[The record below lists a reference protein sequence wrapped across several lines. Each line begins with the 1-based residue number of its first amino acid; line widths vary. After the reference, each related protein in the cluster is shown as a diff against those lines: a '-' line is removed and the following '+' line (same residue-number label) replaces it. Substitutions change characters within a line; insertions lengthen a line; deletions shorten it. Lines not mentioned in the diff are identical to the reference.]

1 MAGSCFLMFSLQ
13 SPPDGAASRLRLSRV
28 NLAIIA
34 LIFGALGT
42 SVVPL
47 FVRLSEVGPSSTAF
61 FRSLLA
67 LPFLWLWMV
76 WERHRIRK
84 KEGKQSLHRPKGRD
98 IRRFA
103 VAGLALSCDLSF
115 WHRAI
120 LDTSIANASFLGSL
134 SPIFVAL
141 LAWFV
146 FCQRIGSLFI
156 AGLCVAVCGAVLL
169 MGSGF
174 SLEMSGLKGDVMAVA
189 ASIFYAVYL
198 LTLGRARTGFS
209 TAVTMFWVSIF
220 CCLGFLAGAILMQE
234 TMLPRTLDGWL
245 ILGGLALSAQII
257 GLGLITFAFAH
268 LPSSFASVVLFSQ
281 PVLSVLVA
289 RIFIYEPTSL
299 LQVAG
304 CGVILIGIYIARRGT
319 RFS

>member
-1 MAGSCFLMFSLQ
+1 MSSLP
-13 SPPDGAASRLRLSRV
+13 SPPDGVTFKLRLSKV
-28 NLAIIA
+28 HLAILA
-34 LIFGALGT
+34 LVFGALGT

-61 FRSLLA
+61 FRPLLA
-67 LPFLWLWMV
+67 LPLLWLWMV
-76 WERHRIRK
+76 WERRSSVK
-84 KEGKQSLHRPKGRD
+84 KEGGQPQRRPKWRD
-98 IRRFA
+98 ILRFA
-103 VAGLALSCDLSF
+103 IAGLALSCDLSF

-120 LDTSIANASFLGSL
+120 LNTTIANASFLGNL

-141 LAWFV
+141 LAWLIFRQKISGLFV
-146 FCQRIGSLFI
+146 M
-156 AGLCVAVCGAVLL
+156 GLCVAVCGAILL

-174 SLEMSGLKGDVMAVA
+174 SLEAAGLKGDMLAVSA
-189 ASIFYAVYL
+189 GFFYAIYL
-198 LTLGRARTGFS
+198 LTLGRARAGFS
-209 TAVTMFWVSIF
+209 TAVTMFWTSVFS
-220 CCLGFLAGAILMQE
+220 CLGFLVGAILAQE
-234 TMLPRTLDGWL
+234 TMLPQTLDGWL
-245 ILGGLALSAQII
+245 ILVGLALSAQII

-304 CGVILIGIYIARRGT
+304 CGVILAGIYVARLGT
-319 RFS
+319 KFS